1 MSVWEKVL
9 LPIGI
14 GVGTAVVTL
23 AGVAVHKLNKL
34 SKKFDKS
41 VSELEDSTV
50 KDIQQ
55 TVVQRAVENAAQNT
69 VKDYMRDMHNVVLSD
84 ANRELRKEAQEAV
97 SEAKKDIH
105 AKVQEVT
112 AEEAS
117 KIDMV
122 EFRKAVRD
130 KAEQKVLTKFDD
142 NLQDIVDKF
151 SGNLGNIQKIYSSIA
166 ETVRKTSDKSDDGK
180 VRFTLG

>member
-1 MSVWEKVL
+1 
-9 LPIGI
+9 
-14 GVGTAVVTL
+14 VVTL
-23 AGVAVHKLNKL
+23 VGVAVHKLNKL

-55 TVVQRAVENAAQNT
+55 TVVQKAVENAAQNT

-117 KIDMV
+117 KIDMI

-130 KAEQKVLTKFDD
+130 KAEQKVLAKFDD
-142 NLQDIVDKF
+142 DLQDVLDRYNSSLGQVTKVYTNIADTIRKVADK
-151 SGNLGNIQKIYSSIA
+151 G
-166 ETVRKTSDKSDDGK
+166 DDGK